1 MFPLHPMYRLFELMG
16 GDGTRLAAWRNQTT
30 EGTRVLVCNG
40 MGVPPEAWPRLI
52 ADDCRFQVAG
62 WNQRGVL
69 GSDRPADPARI
80 EIADHVS
87 DAVALLDSLGWDDA
101 IVVAW
106 SLGVNVAFELANE
119 HPERVA
125 GLLSVAGVPGGTFDT
140 ILAPQLVPRPLR
152 RPLGLG
158 IVHTGRLMAPQLNL
172 LGRVLPQRRLFQEWI
187 RFSGVVLP
195 TADRRDIE
203 PWVKAFFTQEWE
215 WYFRLA
221 LALEHH
227 GRIDP
232 SFIEVPV
239 TIVAGEFDALTAHD
253 DVMEYARH
261 IRHAEVHSL
270 PGSHCLP
277 LEYPDGMLRLI
288 DGLVVRIEAAR
299 AGRAYLERFRAA
311 DEEWDSG
318 PEANRDPLSGLEGHV
333 VPDAIPTARVSESNP
348 SPRTGFGGRSLTRA
362 AGRTSELPWWATD
375 VHVPPSR

>member
-16 GDGTRLAAWRNQTT
+16 GDGTRLAAWRNQAT

-87 DAVALLDSLGWDDA
+87 DAVALLDSLRWDDA

-119 HPERVA
+119 HPDRVA

-172 LGRVLPQRRLFQEWI
+172 LGKVLPQRRLFQEWI

-253 DVMEYARH
+253 DVLEYARH

-288 DGLVVRIEAAR
+288 DGLVARIEAER

-311 DEEWDSG
+311 DQEDSGHAWDSG
-318 PEANRDPLSGLEGHV
+318 RL
-333 VPDAIPTARVSESNP
+333 SESGGYARAAVIP
-348 SPRTGFGGRSLTRA
+348 AARASPATASHREGFGGRSRTRA
-362 AGRTSELPWWATD
+362 ARRSTELPWWATD
-375 VHVPPSR
+375 VDVPPSQ